1 MPRRGRKRRLSQS
14 VGCGSPSKRRPV
26 SGYQKVSG
34 EQIDQHGSVPGNAE
48 HLQELALA
56 KAREKDQEDTPTIT
70 TLEYLARCMP
80 PELLTLLQAEPPH
93 PWQTRST
100 SNAIVPSLSLCCPSF
115 CIGHLTLSLKNG
127 GNLRGLLSHI
137 LLPNLCSQLY
147 LNDGFLE
154 VLVDDS
160 KSFSLPVSVSPQS
173 FPLWCLRSSGPYVTQ
188 LVLKMGEVAGGGGEG
203 DMGGGRRSEKGEGYY
218 MECHISDSGVGDS
231 DSSGNV
237 ELELDSTG
245 VGLSLREEVSSGL
258 TADEVTCG
266 TVEVVGGGGGGVGG
280 GGCVEGEGG
289 RGGGVDEV
297 SGGGGREVTDGN
309 KSSRKGGNGG
319 GVHVEVWVGEGEVC
333 DYEPGNPNALP
344 PRGNIQRLVQL
355 VESFH
360 PRPLQQSPTPP
371 GMYQ

>member
-1 MPRRGRKRRLSQS
+1 M
-14 VGCGSPSKRRPV
+14 
-26 SGYQKVSG
+26 SG
-34 EQIDQHGSVPGNAE
+34 EQVDQHGSVPGNAE

-56 KAREKDQEDTPTIT
+56 MAREKDQEDTPAIT
-70 TLEYLARCMP
+70 TLEYLARFMP

-127 GNLRGLLSHI
+127 GSLRDLLSHM

-154 VLVDDS
+154 VLIDDS

-173 FPLWCLRSSGPYVTQ
+173 FPLWSLRSSGPYVTQ
-188 LVLKMGEVAGGGGEG
+188 LVLKMGEVSGGGGKEG
-203 DMGGGRRSEKGEGYY
+203 DMGGGRRSEKGDGYY
-218 MECHISDSGVGDS
+218 MECHISDSGIGDS

-237 ELELDSTG
+237 ELDSTG
-245 VGLSLREEVSSGL
+245 VGLSLRKEVSSGL
-258 TADEVTCG
+258 TTDEVTCG
-266 TVEVVGGGGGGVGG
+266 TVEGVGGGGDGHGDRGCSVGGGGGGVGG
-280 GGCVEGEGG
+280 GGCSVEGEGDG
-289 RGGGVDEV
+289 EGCRGGVGGGGGSVDGE

-309 KSSRKGGNGG
+309 KPPKITDGGNGG
-319 GVHVEVWVGEGEVC
+319 GVSVEVWVGGGEVC
-333 DYEPGNPNALP
+333 DYEPGNPNVLP

-360 PRPLQQSPTPP
+360 PRPLQQNPTPP
-371 GMYQ
+371 GKYQ